1 MDTFWSM
8 ESQLIQLLYGQ
19 KLLSPVYLSLRQ
31 KHERPE
37 LQKEMVLTVSP
48 FITIPPTG
56 HHKKTAVLKSSS
68 ISNQTL
74 CLFLMGRRCRE
85 RNLIPARLDIRNRL
99 KQ

>member
-1 MDTFWSM
+1 MDAFWSM

-56 HHKKTAVLKSSS
+56 HHKKNSCIEIIQHIKPDPVFVFDGTQVPGTQSDPCQA
-68 ISNQTL
+68 
-74 CLFLMGRRCRE
+74 
-85 RNLIPARLDIRNRL
+85 
-99 KQ
+99 